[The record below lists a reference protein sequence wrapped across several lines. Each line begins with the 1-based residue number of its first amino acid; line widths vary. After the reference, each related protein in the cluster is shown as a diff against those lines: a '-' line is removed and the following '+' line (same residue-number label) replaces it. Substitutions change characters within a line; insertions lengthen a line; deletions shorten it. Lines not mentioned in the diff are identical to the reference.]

1 LNKEAAMTQILAFLI
16 FILALA
22 IGEVVSTATKARIPS
37 LLVAMVIMMVG
48 FWVGLPKDLVAKTG
62 LPALVA
68 ISTPM
73 MVAHMGTLMSLKK
86 VAQQWKALVIGAA
99 ALVGIGVLLLT
110 VYSSIYGLPIAV
122 AAACPISGGIVASQI
137 AMEAMKTVG
146 KPELS
151 VLVLLFL
158 VLQGL
163 IGMPLAANLLKRDVK
178 KNWEKVMSTKGS
190 ASAAQAV
197 PEKKLIPA
205 LPKAYSNPFV
215 LLVKLAIVAWLASL
229 VAGLTKGVINVSV
242 VAIVFGLIAYFLG
255 FLEEDILTKTGA
267 FTFFMLLLLASV
279 MGSMNLATPQLIVS
293 FIGPILVGF
302 LFGVL
307 GIVVMS
313 WLAGKLLHVS
323 PGMAIAIGS
332 TALFGFPGNYII
344 CQEIAKSMSHNEEEK
359 KAILDYLL
367 PPMIVGG
374 YATVT
379 IGSVVFA
386 GICVRFI

>member
-22 IGEVVSTATKARIPS
+22 IGEVISTATKARIPS

-62 LPALVA
+62 LPALAA

-178 KNWEKVMSTKGS
+178 KNWDKIMSTKATS
-190 ASAAQAV
+190 ASAQAV

-205 LPKAYSNPFV
+205 LPKEYSNPFV
-215 LLVKLAIVAWLASL
+215 QLVKLAFIAWLASL
-229 VAGLTKGVINVSV
+229 VAGLTGGVVNVSV
-242 VAIVFGLIAYFLG
+242 VAIVFGLLAYFLG
-255 FLEEDILTKTGA
+255 FLEEDILTKAGA
-267 FTFFMLLLLASV
+267 FTFFILLLLASV
-279 MGSMNLATPQLIVS
+279 LGSMNLATPQLIVS
-293 FIGPILVGF
+293 FIGPIVVGF
-302 LFGVL
+302 FFGVL

-313 WLAGKLLHVS
+313 WLVGKLIGVS
-323 PGMAIAIGS
+323 AGMAIAIGS
-332 TALFGFPGNYII
+332 TALYGFPGNYII
-344 CQEIAKSMSHNEEEK
+344 VQEIAKSMSHNEEER
-359 KAILDYLL
+359 KALVDYLL

-379 IGSVVFA
+379 IGSVIFA
-386 GICVRFI
+386 GVCVRFL

>member
-1 LNKEAAMTQILAFLI
+1 MTQILAFLI
-16 FILALA
+16 FILALG

-37 LLVAMVIMMVG
+37 LLTAMVLIMVG
-48 FWVGLPKDLVAKTG
+48 FWVGLPKDLVDKTG
-62 LPALVA
+62 LPALIA

-86 VAQQWKALVIGAA
+86 VAQQWKALLIGAA
-99 ALVGIGVLLLT
+99 SLVGVGVLLLT
-110 VYSSIYGLPIAV
+110 IYSSIYGLPMAI
-122 AAACPISGGIVASQI
+122 AAASPISGGIVAAQI
-137 AMEAMKTVG
+137 AMESMKSVG
-146 KPELS
+146 KPDLQ

-190 ASAAQAV
+190 SSEAQSV
-197 PEKKLIPA
+197 PEKKLLPA
-205 LPKAYSNPFV
+205 LPKEYANPFI

-229 VAGLTKGVINVSV
+229 VAGLTKGAVNVSV
-242 VAIVFGLIAYFLG
+242 VAIVFGLIAYFIG
-255 FLEEDILTKTGA
+255 FLEGDILNKSGA

-279 MGSMNLATPQLIVS
+279 MGAMNLATPQLILS
-293 FIGPILVGF
+293 FIGPIFVGF
-302 LFGVL
+302 ALGVI
-307 GIVVMS
+307 GITIMS
-313 WLAGKLLHVS
+313 WLIGKLIGVS
-323 PGMAIAIGS
+323 AGMAISIGS
-332 TALFGFPGNYII
+332 TALYGFPGNFII
-344 CQEIAKSMSHNEEEK
+344 VQEIAKSMSHNEEEK

-379 IGSVVFA
+379 IGSVIFA
-386 GICVRFI
+386 GIIIKFL

>member
-1 LNKEAAMTQILAFLI
+1 MTQILAFLV

-22 IGEVVSTATKARIPS
+22 VGEVVSTATKARIPS

-62 LPALVA
+62 LPALAA

-110 VYSSIYGLPIAV
+110 IYSSIYGLPIAV

-137 AMEAMKTVG
+137 AMEGMKTVG
-146 KPELS
+146 KPELQ

-178 KNWEKVMSTKGS
+178 KNWDKVISTKDT
-190 ASAAQAV
+190 SAAAGAV
-197 PEKKLIPA
+197 EKKLIPA
-205 LPKAYSNPFV
+205 LPKEYANPFI

-229 VAGLTKGVINVSV
+229 VAGLTKGAVNVSV
-242 VAIVFGLIAYFLG
+242 VAIVFGLIAYFIG
-255 FLEEDILTKTGA
+255 FLEGDILNKSGA
-267 FTFFMLLLLASV
+267 FTFFMLLLLAAV

-302 LFGVL
+302 ALGVV

-313 WLAGKLLHVS
+313 WLAGKLLRVS

-379 IGSVVFA
+379 IGSVIFA
-386 GICVRFI
+386 GIMVKFI

>member
-1 LNKEAAMTQILAFLI
+1 MTQILAFLI

-22 IGEVVSTATKARIPS
+22 IGEVISTATKARIPS
-37 LLVAMVIMMVG
+37 LLVAMVLMMVG

-62 LPALVA
+62 LPALAA

-73 MVAHMGTLMSLKK
+73 MVAHMGTLMSLKT
-86 VAQQWKALVIGAA
+86 VAKQWKALVIGVA
-99 ALVGIGVLLLT
+99 ALIGIGVLLLT
-110 VYSSIYGLPIAV
+110 IYSGLYGLPIAV

-137 AMEAMKTVG
+137 AMEAMKTAG
-146 KPELS
+146 KPELQ

-178 KNWEKVMSTKGS
+178 KNWDKVMSAKVDS
-190 ASAAQAV
+190 AEAGAV
-197 PEKKLIPA
+197 EKKLIPA
-205 LPKAYSNPFV
+205 LPKAYNSPFI

-229 VAGLTKGVINVSV
+229 VAGLTNGVVNVSV
-242 VAIVFGLIAYFLG
+242 VAIIFGLIAYFLG
-255 FLEEDILTKTGA
+255 FLEGDILTKSGA

-279 MGSMNLATPQLIVS
+279 MGAMNLATPQLILS
-293 FIGPILVGF
+293 FIGPIIVGF
-302 LFGVL
+302 ILGVAGL
-307 GIVVMS
+307 IVMS
-313 WLAGKLLHVS
+313 WLAGKLLKVS

-332 TALFGFPGNYII
+332 TALYGFPGNYII
-344 CQEIAKSMSHNEEEK
+344 VHEIAKSMGHNPEEE

-379 IGSVVFA
+379 IGSVIFA
-386 GICVRFI
+386 GIVVKFM

>member
-1 LNKEAAMTQILAFLI
+1 MTQILAFLI

-22 IGEVVSTATKARIPS
+22 IGEVISTATKARIPS

-62 LPALVA
+62 LPALAA

-178 KNWEKVMSTKGS
+178 KNWDKIMSTKATS
-190 ASAAQAV
+190 ASAQAV

-205 LPKAYSNPFV
+205 LPKEYSNPFV
-215 LLVKLAIVAWLASL
+215 QLVKLAFIAWLASL
-229 VAGLTKGVINVSV
+229 VAGLTGGVVNVSV
-242 VAIVFGLIAYFLG
+242 VAIVFGLLAYFLG
-255 FLEEDILTKTGA
+255 FLEEDILTKAGA
-267 FTFFMLLLLASV
+267 FTFFILLLLASV
-279 MGSMNLATPQLIVS
+279 LGSMNLATPQLIVS
-293 FIGPILVGF
+293 FIGPIVVGF
-302 LFGVL
+302 FFGVL

-313 WLAGKLLHVS
+313 WLVGKLIGVS
-323 PGMAIAIGS
+323 AGMAIAIGS
-332 TALFGFPGNYII
+332 TALYGFPGNYII
-344 CQEIAKSMSHNEEEK
+344 VQEIAKSMSHNEEER
-359 KAILDYLL
+359 KALLDYLL

-379 IGSVVFA
+379 IGSVIFA
-386 GICVRFI
+386 GIMVKFI

>member
-22 IGEVVSTATKARIPS
+22 IGEVISTATKARIPS

-62 LPALVA
+62 LPALAA

-178 KNWEKVMSTKGS
+178 KNWDKIMSTKATS
-190 ASAAQAV
+190 ASAQAV

-205 LPKAYSNPFV
+205 LPKEYSNPFV
-215 LLVKLAIVAWLASL
+215 QLVKLAFIAWLASL
-229 VAGLTKGVINVSV
+229 VAGLTGGVVNVSV
-242 VAIVFGLIAYFLG
+242 VAIVFGLLAYFLG
-255 FLEEDILTKTGA
+255 FLEEDILTKAGA
-267 FTFFMLLLLASV
+267 FTFFILLLLASV
-279 MGSMNLATPQLIVS
+279 LGSMNLATPQLIVS
-293 FIGPILVGF
+293 FIGPIVVGF
-302 LFGVL
+302 FFGVL

-313 WLAGKLLHVS
+313 WLVGKLIGVS
-323 PGMAIAIGS
+323 AGMAIAIGS
-332 TALFGFPGNYII
+332 TALYGFPGNYII
-344 CQEIAKSMSHNEEEK
+344 VQEIAKSMSHNEEER
-359 KAILDYLL
+359 KALLDYLL

-379 IGSVVFA
+379 IGSVIFA
-386 GICVRFI
+386 GIMVKFI